1 MKLSKVQRIKNLDD
15 VDIPTFAIKVNNKYI
30 LVYRDCYPKI
40 YRKLEKIYEDV
51 AIKYIRL
58 KNIIKNTENT
68 KTKEELFEELL
79 TISDF
84 IGN

>member
-40 YRKLEKIYEDV
+40 YRKLEQIYEDT
-51 AIKYIRL
+51 AFKYIRL

-84 IGN
+84 TGN

>member
-40 YRKLEKIYEDV
+40 YRKLEQIYEDT
-51 AIKYIRL
+51 AFKYIRL
-58 KNIIKNTENT
+58 KNVIKNTENT
-68 KTKEELFEELL
+68 KEKEDLFEKLL

>member
-1 MKLSKVQRIKNLDD
+1 MKLSKIQRIKNLDD
-15 VDIPTFAIKVNNKYI
+15 VDIPTFAVKVNNKYI

-51 AIKYIRL
+51 AIKYIKL
-58 KNIIKNTENT
+58 KNVIKNTENA
-68 KTKEELFEELL
+68 KTKELLFEKL
-79 TISDF
+79 IIMSDF

>member
-40 YRKLEKIYEDV
+40 YRKLEQIYEDT
-51 AIKYIRL
+51 AFKYIRL

>member
-1 MKLSKVQRIKNLDD
+1 MKLSKIQRIKNLDD
-15 VDIPTFAIKVNNKYI
+15 VDISTFAIKVNNKYI

-40 YRKLEKIYEDV
+40 YRKLEQIYEDT
-51 AIKYIRL
+51 AFKYIRL

-79 TISDF
+79 IISDF

>member
-1 MKLSKVQRIKNLDD
+1 MKLSKIQRIKNLDD
-15 VDIPTFAIKVNNKYI
+15 VDIPTFAVKVNNKYI

-40 YRKLEKIYEDV
+40 YRKLEQIYEDT
-51 AIKYIRL
+51 AFKYIGL

-68 KTKEELFEELL
+68 KSKEELFEELL
-79 TISDF
+79 IISDF

>member
-1 MKLSKVQRIKNLDD
+1 MKLSKIQRIKNLDD

-40 YRKLEKIYEDV
+40 YRKLEQIYEDT
-51 AIKYIRL
+51 AFKYIRL

-79 TISDF
+79 IISDF